1 MRYDFL
7 DYNLNIHCQLF
18 LSSFIS
24 WKKAKSNAKPSS
36 IRIEQ
41 TIVLFYHTGII
52 SSNARSTL
60 RHDAS
65 LMKLLPRICDCSQA
79 IVRDLR
85 FSSRLLSVDK
95 HENDEPLESPQNTNI
110 YVYINRTEKRER
122 KRECGNYASR
132 TGRDTALSRC
142 VVNREN
148 RRRAVAAA
156 DCANTPP
163 ITYTLASIDTQR
175 RNGVQHAFSKQS
187 ACQYFHESGTIVA
200 ALLESTSRYSPLIA
214 IISLGN

>member
-1 MRYDFL
+1 MHVPLCVMMRPWWNYYHVSATARRQLCVICDFL
-7 DYNLNIHCQLF
+7 RGYYRSINTKMT
-18 LSSFIS
+18 SRASF
-24 WKKAKSNAKPSS
+24 
-36 IRIEQ
+36 
-41 TIVLFYHTGII
+41 
-52 SSNARSTL
+52 
-60 RHDAS
+60 
-65 LMKLLPRICDCSQA
+65 
-79 IVRDLR
+79 
-85 FSSRLLSVDK
+85 
-95 HENDEPLESPQNTNI
+95 ESPQNINI
-110 YVYINRTEKRER
+110 YVYINRREKRER

-163 ITYTLASIDTQR
+163 ITYTLPSIDTQR
-175 RNGVQHAFSKQS
+175 RNGAQHAFSKQS
-187 ACQYFHESGTIVA
+187 ACHYFHESGTILA